1 MAGKTQMPETPLN
14 NFISQVKAVEM
25 GREIAA
31 DGDLLTAYAQTHDEA
46 ALPPSCIA
54 TPQWP

>member
-31 DGDLLTAYAQTHDEA
+31 VGDLLTAYAQTHDEA
-46 ALPPSCIA
+46 AFAALVIA